1 MFGLFL
7 GDTDFSKI
15 VLKKV
20 KKLNKNY
27 FIIDFSK
34 NNEFAKEKNSHR
46 ISIGKFGKIINL
58 IKEKKSNKVLFAGK
72 IAKPKFSSLRLD
84 LKGIYYMPS
93 VIKAAKLG
101 DAAIIKAII
110 KILNNEKIKVISS
123 THFNP
128 ELNAK
133 KGIFTKVKPSIN
145 DNRSIN
151 RGIRFLNKSN
161 TLDHVQALVVKNNK
175 FAKEKNSYRISIG
188 KFGKIINLIKE
199 KKSNKV
205 LFAGKIAKPK
215 FSSLRL
221 DLKGIY
227 YMPSIIKAAKLG
239 DAAIIKAI
247 IKILNNEKIKVISST
262 YFNPELNAK
271 KGNFTKVKPSIND
284 NMSINQGIR
293 FLNQS
298 NTLDHVQALVVKDN
312 KVIAKEG
319 RQGTKKML
327 SKLKKNSGGIL
338 IKFPKK
344 RQDLRMDLPTI
355 GLQTLKDCKK
365 YGLKGIVMK
374 SKKNIFLDK
383 IQCIKFA
390 NKSKIFIS
398 VRWKKYSY

>member
-34 NNEFAKEKNSHR
+34 NSKFA
-46 ISIGKFGKIINL
+46 
-58 IKEKKSNKVLFAGK
+58 KEKKSNKVLFAGK
-72 IAKPKFSSLRLD
+72 IVKPKFSSLRLD

-151 RGIRFLNKSN
+151 QGIRFLNKSN
-161 TLDHVQALVVKNNK
+161 TLDHVQALVVKDK
-175 FAKEKNSYRISIG
+175 
-188 KFGKIINLIKE
+188 
-199 KKSNKV
+199 
-205 LFAGKIAKPK
+205 
-215 FSSLRL
+215 
-221 DLKGIY
+221 
-227 YMPSIIKAAKLG
+227 
-239 DAAIIKAI
+239 
-247 IKILNNEKIKVISST
+247 
-262 YFNPELNAK
+262 
-271 KGNFTKVKPSIND
+271 
-284 NMSINQGIR
+284 
-293 FLNQS
+293 
-298 NTLDHVQALVVKDN
+298 

-365 YGLKGIVMK
+365 YGLKGIIMK

-398 VRWKKYSY
+398 VRWKKYLY